1 MSPWLQRSLLG
12 PAPDTIHAVDE
23 RPVQGELQAQLMAA
37 AWRSG
42 GGTVEA
48 LRAAMPAEYE
58 GGYTTVQTV
67 LNRLA
72 ARGLLDRVKDG
83 RGFRYVPRLTEADY
97 ITRAIEGTLA
107 GASSGAR
114 QAALAQLIGDLDDD
128 QVGELRALARE
139 ADRQR
144 GDS

>member
-1 MSPWLQRSLLG
+1 MG
-12 PAPDTIHAVDE
+12 E

-37 AWRSG
+37 AWRHD
-42 GGTVEA
+42 GGTVDE
-48 LRAAMPAEYE
+48 LRAALPAEYQ

-72 ARGLLDRVKDG
+72 TRGLLDRVKDG
-83 RGFRYVPRLTEADY
+83 RGFRYIPKITEADY
-97 ITRAIEGTLA
+97 LAQTIKGTLA

-114 QAALAQLIGDLDDD
+114 QAALAQLIGELDDSE
-128 QVGELRALARE
+128 VSEMRNLARE

-144 GDS
+144 NG